1 MLNPKNYVKNN
12 FLSSLDLS
20 KEEVINTLEIAKKFK
35 NNHLDADSSISNCE
49 FLIAF
54 DGSVMVSSE
63 QTKNIKIEELPDS
76 LVIVA
81 YTSQIVK
88 NISEG
93 LNGIQIKYGQSRP
106 SLVTTIRTKES
117 ISTMSDS
124 DRTKDLYVFLIED
137 FKEKR

>member
-1 MLNPKNYVKNN
+1 
-12 FLSSLDLS
+12 
-20 KEEVINTLEIAKKFK
+20 
-35 NNHLDADSSISNCE
+35 
-49 FLIAF
+49 
-54 DGSVMVSSE
+54 MVSSE

>member
-1 MLNPKNYVKNN
+1 MTYCINSKLKKMLKAT
-12 FLSSLDLS
+12 S
-20 KEEVINTLEIAKKFK
+20 IEIK

-124 DRTKDLYVFLIED
+124 AVSYTHLTLPTICSV
-137 FKEKR
+137 

>member
-1 MLNPKNYVKNN
+1 
-12 FLSSLDLS
+12 
-20 KEEVINTLEIAKKFK
+20 
-35 NNHLDADSSISNCE
+35 
-49 FLIAF
+49 
-54 DGSVMVSSE
+54 MVSSE

-124 DRTKDLYVFLIED
+124 DRTKDLYVDVSNFLD
-137 FKEKR
+137 FFLFETMDPS